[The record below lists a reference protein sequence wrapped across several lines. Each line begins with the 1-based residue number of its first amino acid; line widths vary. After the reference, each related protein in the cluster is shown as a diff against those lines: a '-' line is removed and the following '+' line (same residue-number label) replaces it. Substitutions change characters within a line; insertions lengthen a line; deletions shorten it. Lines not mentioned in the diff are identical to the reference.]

1 MHINVNYDSM
11 STMSIKP
18 VHRREREQR
27 VGKVQEEKE
36 KARLKLAKD
45 KERDRNKRILALQQQ
60 QLQESEELQRKI
72 LQKQQEYQKRHE
84 ENIESIR
91 QRACE
96 MATQR
101 YTDDNK
107 PMTEDDLRLEIAE
120 RSKEMV
126 KSCKR
131 KMKKL
136 KEKFSIM

>member
-1 MHINVNYDSM
+1 MLFSVI
-11 STMSIKP
+11 I
-18 VHRREREQR
+18 RREREQR
-27 VGKVQEEKE
+27 VEKIQEEKE
-36 KARLKLAKD
+36 KARLKLAK
-45 KERDRNKRILALQQQ
+45 EREIDRNKKMQALQQQ
-60 QLQESEELQRKI
+60 HLQESEELQRKI
-72 LQKQQEYQKRHE
+72 LQKQLLSQKRHE
-84 ENIESIR
+84 ENIENIR

-101 YTDDNK
+101 FTDEKPLTDD
-107 PMTEDDLRLEIAE
+107 DLKVEIAD